1 MTFTANTRLR
11 VYLAVNPKMRSPEW
25 LVRRF
30 AKTEFTVIITINKVA
45 QHGRAEQC
53 WTWALDPGTTH
64 GCSLLSNPAGTMRV
78 CCVEGEGSF

>member
-30 AKTEFTVIITINKVA
+30 AKTEFTVIITINKVSMGGQSNA
-45 QHGRAEQC
+45 R
-53 WTWALDPGTTH
+53 PG
-64 GCSLLSNPAGTMRV
+64 L
-78 CCVEGEGSF
+78 